1 MSIVVRRNRIA
12 SRLAW
17 LLISGV
23 LIASVVGCAA
33 TAVDDTSIAPDLH
46 ETVIKVPVD
55 EGRAR
60 ATSSLPRTCRMAP
73 DPFH

>member
-12 SRLAW
+12 IRLCRV
-17 LLISGV
+17 LISGA

-46 ETVIKVPVD
+46 ETVVNVPVD

-60 ATSSLPRTCRMAP
+60 ATSSPPRTCPTAP
-73 DPFH
+73 DPFR